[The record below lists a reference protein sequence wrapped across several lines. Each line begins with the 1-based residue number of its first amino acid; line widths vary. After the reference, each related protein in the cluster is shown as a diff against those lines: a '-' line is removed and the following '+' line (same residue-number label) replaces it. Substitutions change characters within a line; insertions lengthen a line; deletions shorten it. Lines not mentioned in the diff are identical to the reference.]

1 MTVPSST
8 KASTS
13 TTKPAQQPKAS
24 IKIAK
29 KRKIEPAES
38 EVESADDDEEANA
51 SGFEDDGME
60 VDGEESEL
68 DTGDEID
75 LAKSGGGEK
84 SKKNTSKCRKWW
96 RVPN

>member
-1 MTVPSST
+1 MTVPSSS
-8 KASTS
+8 KASSS
-13 TTKPAQQPKAS
+13 TRPAQQPKAS
-24 IKIAK
+24 VKIAK

-38 EVESADDDEEANA
+38 EVESEEEDDEANA

-84 SKKNTSKCRKWW
+84 SKKNTSKHIDLD
-96 RVPN
+96 